1 MIYLFIE
8 FDCAVCAAFQ
18 CALMIFQV
26 TWTKDGRDITHNEH
40 YMCQYSSGVC
50 TMEVQSAMVSDSGT
64 YTCIA
69 VNELGTEETSSYVV
83 VEGMTLP

>member
-1 MIYLFIE
+1 MCS
-8 FDCAVCAAFQ
+8 DD
-18 CALMIFQV
+18 FQV

-83 VEGMTLP
+83 VEGMTLPKVSPTESQCKALW

>member
-1 MIYLFIE
+1 MS
-8 FDCAVCAAFQ
+8 FDD
-18 CALMIFQV
+18 FQV

-40 YMCQYSSGVC
+40 YICQYSSGVC